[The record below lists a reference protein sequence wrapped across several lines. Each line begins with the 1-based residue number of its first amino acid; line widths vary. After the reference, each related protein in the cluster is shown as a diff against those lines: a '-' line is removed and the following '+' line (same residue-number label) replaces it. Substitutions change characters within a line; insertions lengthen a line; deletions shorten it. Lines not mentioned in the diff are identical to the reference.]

1 MVIVVLLRCQEV
13 SDAMKRNQI
22 LTAAAILIFPVT
34 AIWGQS
40 SKLEGNTSED
50 ISDRALDYVSQAR
63 EAAES
68 KTPPPPAVQRQSRK
82 EILDCLSRILTTRD
96 TPRGVV
102 VTLRPSE
109 FDAGN
114 LRMDSAEKVAQVA
127 AMVVAHPGVTAI
139 VEGYTDSA
147 NGEIAQAHAVAVRAK
162 LIDTG
167 VDPGAAQAVG
177 YIKAKLGAYASDNGR
192 VEILL
197 AGPGIGTT
205 APSIPKTLTS
215 SLPIN

>member
-1 MVIVVLLRCQEV
+1 M
-13 SDAMKRNQI
+13 SKTGSMDAMKRNQI
-22 LTAAAILIFPVT
+22 FTAAAILIFPVG
-34 AIWGQS
+34 AILAQS
-40 SKLEGNTSED
+40 TKLDSSNGSED
-50 ISDRALDYVSQAR
+50 VSDRVLDYVSQAR

-96 TPRGVV
+96 TPRGIV
-102 VTLRPSE
+102 VTLPPSE
-109 FDAGN
+109 FERGE
-114 LRMDSAEKVAQVA
+114 LRTDSGEKVAQVA
-127 AMVVAHPGVTAI
+127 AMVVAHPGVTAV

-147 NGEIAQAHAVAVRAK
+147 TGEVAQAHAAAVRAK

-167 VDPGAAQAVG
+167 VDPGATRAIG
-177 YIKAKLGAYASDNGR
+177 YIKAKLAGFAADNGR

-205 APSIPKTLTS
+205 ALSAPRNNSLLS
-215 SLPIN
+215 SLPTN